1 MATMISPLRRAGQ
14 VGASRTAVVCGDV
27 GLTYAQM
34 WERCRRLAGALRG
47 LGLVEGDRVG
57 VVSPNCHRYLEIYQA
72 VPGAG
77 MVLVPLN
84 QRHTDAEL
92 RYALEDAGAK
102 VLFAGR
108 PVGDVPECV
117 EAVIEMGEAYEALL
131 AGAAPADFP
140 DHVGEEDLAG

>member
-1 MATMISPLRRAGQ
+1 MATMVSPLRRAVQ
-14 VGASRTAVVCGDV
+14 VGAGRTAVVCGDV
-27 GLTYAQM
+27 RLTYAEM
-34 WERCRRLAGALRG
+34 WERCRRLAGALRA
-47 LGLVEGDRVG
+47 LGVRGGDRVG
-57 VVSPNCHRYLEIYQA
+57 LVSPNCHRYLEIYQA

-108 PVGDVPECV
+108 PVADLPPCV
-117 EAVIEMGEAYEALL
+117 EAVIEVGEPYEALL
-131 AGAAPADFP
+131 ASA
-140 DHVGEEDLAG
+140 

>member
-1 MATMISPLRRAGQ
+1 MATMISPLRRAVQ
-14 VGASRTAVVCGDV
+14 VAAERPPVVCGSTE
-27 GLTYAQM
+27 LTYAQM
-34 WERCRRLAGALRG
+34 WERCRRLAGALRD
-47 LGLVEGDRVG
+47 LGLQEGDRVG

-102 VLFAGR
+102 ALFAGR
-108 PVGDVPECV
+108 PVAALPPSVRHVVDL
-117 EAVIEMGEAYEALL
+117 GE
-131 AGAAPADFP
+131 G
-140 DHVGEEDLAG
+140 